1 MAFVGDVVK
10 KGFGVVGDLIFG
22 GKKPA
27 APAPTPI
34 VPPVPTRNA
43 AAEAARRND
52 LLARRRGA
60 AANEYAGAAPPAT
73 PAVKTLLGQ

>member
-1 MAFVGDVVK
+1 MAFAADMAK
-10 KGFGVVGDLIFG
+10 KSIGVVGDLLFG
-22 GKKPA
+22 GKKA

-43 AAEAARRND
+43 AAEAARRGD
-52 LLARRRGA
+52 LLRRRRGA
-60 AANEYAGAAPPAT
+60 TQNEYAGGATPAT